1 MAQNGNGDDRRAKLI
16 GSVVAAVVTA
26 LVGGGAIG
34 YQVKGGEA
42 HAAPLVVPEDV
53 RVTVAGHAKDIALL
67 SQRMERNE
75 ARDEASDR
83 VFTGFMVEVRTAI
96 NSHANTLEAVRGT
109 VARIE
114 NNQRG
119 GR

>member
-1 MAQNGNGDDRRAKLI
+1 MAQNGNGDEKRAKLI
-16 GSVVAAVVTA
+16 GSVVAAVVGA
-26 LVGGGAIG
+26 LVTGGAVG
-34 YQVKGGEA
+34 YQAKGGGEA
-42 HAAPLVVPEDV
+42 HAAGAAPEDV

-67 SQRMERNE
+67 SQRLERNE

-96 NSHANTLEAVRGT
+96 NSQANTLEAVRGT